1 MTSVTTESTSNSRS
15 LLPAWLKGPWGIL
28 GIIFILYILLNLTW
42 TYFHWGGPQ
51 HVVLIANL
59 LSLPP
64 SLLASIVAWR
74 VAAQTSFSAP
84 LRRAWLILGISFF
97 MFLIGNL
104 IWAYLE
110 LILQVE
116 PFPSL
121 ADVFYLAFYPL
132 GLWGLLC
139 MPSAPQNRRERLT
152 LWLDLLC
159 VLTAAA
165 MFVGYFI
172 IVPTAATSSND
183 LLTQLIAPAYPI
195 GSLILIGGILAILY
209 RPASPNTQSALSLLL
224 IGMLFFV
231 GGDFAFGYGSL
242 TGTYTSGGWTDA
254 SWNVAQLF
262 FVLAALRKMVHSP
275 ASATS
280 RGRLVRLNRSGRWLP
295 PIAVALGYGLV
306 FYVVIANYSQI
317 AEWLMAGALL
327 LTLLVIARQI
337 VSPAFADLPVRVKVI
352 LAFIMVS
359 VLSVSL
365 VAATAY
371 LTIRSNLESL
381 TGDILKSDVELRS
394 QTLGNELSK
403 QLDVMEGFV
412 LGETIENG
420 TSAANTH
427 YTSDQA
433 MIEAQLQQQD
443 LAWQAAL
450 DTDPLVQDV
459 LNNTMAQELSEF
471 QRNFPTHNNLLLT
484 DKYGAT
490 IASTARPGSYS
501 QVAEDWWQAA
511 YNQGQGA
518 LYVGQPAF
526 DPDTQSLSVVIA
538 VPVHADHTL
547 DVVGVIRTS
556 FHIQNI
562 LDVLATSHPEIKGHF
577 DLLLPGGQLLH
588 QQGDLQSIEEDTMAR
603 LQASQDADYAEVSF
617 EGIVQL
623 VSQAPVAS
631 PDPEDAGVFKNLN
644 WTLLAREKPAVAFA
658 PLHAAWRTALLTTL
672 IVLLLTTG
680 VAVILAQLLIAPI
693 ARLTH
698 VATRIAAG
706 DLTTRAQVES
716 RDEIGILAGTFNTM
730 VQALSETRQELQDSE
745 ALYRSLVDYSPDM
758 IAVHSHQGRTLF
770 INPAGVKLMG
780 AQSAEEILSRPI
792 MDMVPSDSRE
802 EAQRGMAN
810 TLAGEPTPLLQQKM
824 HRLDGTSFEAEFRAI
839 PISYAGQRAIQF
851 VMRDI
856 TERKR
861 AEEQIHQLLAQIEH
875 QNNELEG
882 RVARRTDE
890 LKALNQR
897 LQDELTER
905 QQLLLSLSDSEA
917 RFRLLFEASPDSIL
931 LIDPHDPNI
940 SWPIVDCNEVACTM
954 NGYSREQLIGQ
965 SIDILNSSPGIPT
978 EREDYLNRV
987 REKGI
992 LHYEAFHRNR
1002 AGQLFPVEVSTSLI
1016 TFEGRELILGIDR
1029 DITERKQTELALQQ
1043 AKEIA
1048 EAASRAKSEFLSR
1061 MSHELRTPMNAIL
1074 GFAQLLNMSRKE
1086 PLTSIQKERVRQI
1099 TKGGQHLLDLIN
1111 EILDISRIEAGRLQI
1126 SPEPVPLRESIQEVL
1141 DLTAPLAA
1149 NRNILIQ
1156 TSLEMKENPF
1166 VMADRQR
1173 LKQVLLNLLSNA
1185 VKYNFDGGYVMVSC
1199 EQTPMDTWRISVT
1212 DTGSGISSENL
1223 GRLFR
1228 PFERLVTDESS
1239 VEGTGL
1245 GLALAKRLIE
1255 LMQGRI
1261 GVESL
1266 VGRGSTFWIEL
1277 PSAESQL
1284 ALLQR
1289 TGGTGQLPAMS
1300 ATARTI
1306 LYVEDN
1312 VANFELIQQVLA
1324 DYSQIEL
1331 LWAADPQTGI
1341 ESARLHHPS
1350 LILLDLHL
1358 GSRDGAEVLRQLKQ
1372 DVETASI
1379 PVIMVSADATH
1390 SQIERL
1396 IALGAHSYLTKPLDV
1411 KLFMQLIED
1420 LLSEK
1425 VN

>member
-1 MTSVTTESTSNSRS
+1 MTSVTLESTPNSRS
-15 LLPAWLKGPWGIL
+15 LLPFWLKGTWGLL
-28 GIIFILYILLNLTW
+28 GIIFILYTILNLAW

-51 HVVLIANL
+51 RVSLIANL
-59 LSLPP
+59 LSFTP
-64 SLLASIVAWR
+64 SLLASAIAWR
-74 VAAQTSFSAP
+74 VAAQTSLSAP
-84 LRRAWLILGISFF
+84 LRRAWLILGTSFF

-116 PFPSL
+116 PFPSV

-132 GLWGLLC
+132 GLWGLLSLASTL
-139 MPSAPQNRRERLT
+139 PSRRERLT
-152 LWLDLLC
+152 LWLDLLS
-159 VLTAAA
+159 VLIAAT

-172 IVPTAATSSND
+172 IVPTAASSGND

-195 GSLILIGGILAILY
+195 GSLLLIGGLLAILY
-209 RPASPNTQSALSLLL
+209 RRPSPDTQAALNYLLL
-224 IGMLFFV
+224 GMIFFISA
-231 GGDFAFGYGSL
+231 DFAFGDGSL
-242 TGTYTSGGWTDA
+242 TGTYSPGGWTDA
-254 SWNVAQLF
+254 GWNVAQLF
-262 FVLAALRKMVHSP
+262 FALAALRQMYHDP
-275 ASATS
+275 ASAMTQ
-280 RGRLVRLNRSGRWLP
+280 RRTIVLKRFVRAFP
-295 PIAVALGYGLV
+295 FIAIVLGYGLV
-306 FYVVIANYSQI
+306 LYVVVANFDQV
-317 AEWLMAGALL
+317 ALWLLAGALL

-352 LAFIMVS
+352 LTFIMVS

-371 LTIRSNLESL
+371 ITIRSNLESVV
-381 TGDILKSDVELRS
+381 GDSLKADVEVRS

-403 QLDVMEGFV
+403 QLDLVESFV

-420 TSAANTH
+420 VSAANAQ
-427 YTSDQA
+427 YTGDRA
-433 MIEAQLQQQD
+433 AIEAQLRQQD
-443 LAWQAAL
+443 LAWKAAA
-450 DTDPLVQDV
+450 DADPLVQDV
-459 LNNTMAQELSEF
+459 LNKTTAQELYEF
-471 QRNFPTHNNLLLT
+471 RHNFPNHMDLLLT
-484 DKYGAT
+484 DQYGAT
-490 IASTARPGSYS
+490 IAATARPGSYS
-501 QVAEDWWQAA
+501 QAAEDWWQAA
-511 YNQGQGA
+511 YNQGRGG

-526 DPDTQSLSVVIA
+526 DPATQTLSVIIA
-538 VPVHADHTL
+538 VPIHPDHSQN
-547 DVVGVIRTS
+547 VIGVIHTT
-556 FHIQNI
+556 FHIQSI
-562 LDVLATSHPEIKGHF
+562 LEVLAPSNLETQGGF
-577 DLLLPGGQLLH
+577 DLLLAGGRLLH
-588 QQGDLQSIEEDTMAR
+588 PQGDMQSLDSAMLAR
-603 LQASQDADYAEVSF
+603 LQASQDANYAEMSF
-617 EGIVQL
+617 EGTLQL

-644 WTLLAREKPAVAFA
+644 WMLIAHEKPAVAFA
-658 PLHAAWRTALLTTL
+658 PLHAAWRTALFTTL
-672 IVLLLTTG
+672 IVLLLTSG

-693 ARLTH
+693 SRLTR
-698 VATRIAAG
+698 VAAQIAAG
-706 DLTTRAQVES
+706 DLTTQAQVES
-716 RDEIGILAGTFNTM
+716 RDEIGTLAGTFNAM
-730 VQALSETRQELQDSE
+730 VQALSQTRQELQDSE

-758 IAVHSHQGRTLF
+758 IAVHSHEGRTLF

-792 MDMVPSDSRE
+792 MDMVPPDARE

-810 TLAGEPTPLLQQKM
+810 TLAGEPTPLLQEKM

-875 QNNELEG
+875 QNDELEG

-905 QQLLLSLSDSEA
+905 QRLVQSLGDSEA
-917 RFRLLFEASPDSIL
+917 RFRLLFEASPDAIV
-931 LIDPHDPNI
+931 LIDPSDPNT
-940 SWPIVDCNEVACTM
+940 SWPIVDCNEIACRM
-954 NGYSREQLIGQ
+954 NGYTREELIGQ

-978 EREDYLNRV
+978 EREDYLKRV
-987 REKGI
+987 RENGV
-992 LHYEAFHRNR
+992 LHYEAIHRHK
-1002 AGQLFPVEVSTSLI
+1002 AGRLFPVEISTSLL
-1016 TFEGRELILGIDR
+1016 TFAGHELVLGIDR
-1029 DITERKQTELALQQ
+1029 DITERKHVEVALQQ
-1043 AKEIA
+1043 AKEMA
-1048 EAASRAKSEFLSR
+1048 ESASRAKSEFLSR

-1126 SPEPVPLRESIQEVL
+1126 SPEPVALRESIQEVL

-1156 TSLEMKENPF
+1156 TSLEVEGNPF

-1185 VKYNFDGGYVMVSC
+1185 VKYNYEGGYIMVSC
-1199 EQTPMDTWRISVT
+1199 EQTPMDNWRISVT

-1223 GRLFR
+1223 GRLFK

-1261 GVESL
+1261 GVESM

-1341 ESARLHHPS
+1341 EAARLHHPS

-1358 GSRDGAEVLRQLKQ
+1358 GSRDGADVLKQLKQ
-1372 DVETASI
+1372 DAETASI

-1396 IALGAHSYLTKPLDV
+1396 VALGAHSYLTKPLDV